1 MGVFSSGFLKVL
13 PQYPQQ
19 VLTLDDGG
27 IQQGYS
33 AMY

>member
-1 MGVFSSGFLKVL
+1 MEVFSSGVLKVL

-27 IQQGYS
+27 IQQEYS
-33 AMY
+33 AMH